1 MPPKLTDDQAHDA
14 LHAALLALGVA
25 EGATIRANT
34 ALNAARTMLRLMQL
48 GLLKAAEDDADHV
61 AGLIPTSEQSRQE
74 PGS

>member
-61 AGLIPTSEQSRQE
+61 AGLIDPESSLPRR
-74 PGS
+74 PD